1 MWPVVGAG
9 GGDWGAGS
17 VELSRA
23 QLLGKVSAAKEQN
36 KLGAGAN
43 AVQTVFKK
51 ESVRSENVPI
61 KDVFPAKCF
70 AVSQND
76 LVESGDVSLFTA
88 PLMSRGCLL
97 AKRCS
102 VPT

>member
-1 MWPVVGAG
+1 MQACLIIYSPACRSRWPVVGAG

-51 ESVRSENVPI
+51 
-61 KDVFPAKCF
+61 
-70 AVSQND
+70 
-76 LVESGDVSLFTA
+76 
-88 PLMSRGCLL
+88 
-97 AKRCS
+97 
-102 VPT
+102 